1 MGLGAVALGLA
12 AVAVLV
18 WAGFLINAGRV
29 RPSRAEETPSNLQPY
44 LTDDELE
51 STRLNKVLVAALISS
66 AVLAIVVPIYY
77 LTETD
82 RQAAAAE
89 GFHERN
95 IEEGLEL
102 YIEFQCVNCHSEG
115 GVGGAVAF
123 VEKRSNLET
132 SWNVPALD
140 DVFYRYD
147 RDEVRYWIV
156 FGRAGSPMPAAG
168 LEGGGAMTSQQVDQV
183 LDYLE
188 SIQIPQQ
195 ETLTQTNGKV
205 DEALR
210 RIETADETIATRI
223 ETQEEEIAEIR
234 ASLVAYGATASIPV
248 EVKQILAG
256 PGTCTARSAAVVSLP
271 CDAAATD
278 SDRDG
283 LSDVA
288 EVRLEELFGRA
299 ADGIGE
305 LAGTSDLEVSLDPAD
320 AFTTTDAAG
329 DRVPDLDQVV
339 EARQNLLTVM
349 LGLAVFARNPEPFL
363 ERSQAGL
370 EFLQRAA
377 AERKYDIDF
386 EALAAD
392 AFNGD
397 VEMARRASGLY
408 NAYCA
413 RCHTAGYSAGV
424 QFEQEPGSGA
434 FGPGLR
440 DGRSIV
446 QFPSFDDHV
455 DFIIKGSQNAV
466 AYGVNGA
473 GRGWMPGFGFT
484 LTREDIEL
492 IVRIE
497 RALQ

>member
-18 WAGFLINAGRV
+18 WAGFLVNAGRV
-29 RPSRAEETPSNLQPY
+29 RPTRAEETPANLQPY

-51 STRLNKVLVAALISS
+51 TGRLNKVLVAALIAS
-66 AVLAIVVPIYY
+66 AVLAVVVPIYY
-77 LTETD
+77 LSEAD
-82 RQAAAAE
+82 RQAEAAE
-89 GFHERN
+89 GFEERN
-95 IEEGLEL
+95 IEEGLAL
-102 YIEFQCVNCHSEG
+102 YEEFQCVNCHSEG

-132 SWNVPALD
+132 VWNVPSIN

-168 LEGGGAMTSQQVDQV
+168 LEGGGAMTTQQVDQV

-195 ETLTQTNGKV
+195 EAFTQTDGKV

-210 RIETADETIATRI
+210 RIETADETIAARI
-223 ETQEEEIAEIR
+223 VEQEAEIAAIE
-234 ASLVAYGATASIPV
+234 ASVIAYDATSGLPLQI
-248 EVKQILAG
+248 KQVLSG
-256 PGTCTARSAAVVSLP
+256 PGTCTERSAELVELP
-271 CDAAATD
+271 CDSPGTD

-283 LSDVA
+283 LTDVA
-288 EVRLEELFGRA
+288 EVRLEELFGTA
-299 ADGIGE
+299 ADFIGD
-305 LAGTSDLEVSLDPAD
+305 LAGTSELEVNLDPAN

-329 DRVPDLDQVV
+329 DRIPDLEHVV

-349 LGLAVFARNPEPFL
+349 IGLDVFARNPDPFL
-363 ERSQAGL
+363 ARSEAGL
-370 EFLQRAA
+370 DFLQEAA
-377 AERKYDIDF
+377 AERRFAIDF
-386 EALAAD
+386 ESLAAD
-392 AFNGD
+392 AFDGD
-397 VEMARRASGLY
+397 VDEARRAAGLY

-424 QFEQEPGSGA
+424 QFEREPGSGA
-434 FGPGLR
+434 FGPSLR
-440 DGRSIV
+440 DNRSVV
-446 QFPSFDDHV
+446 QFPDFEDHV

-484 LTREDIEL
+484 LSQEDIEL
-492 IVRIE
+492 IVRFE
-497 RALQ
+497 RAL